1 LCMVKP
7 VSVPNDEIF
16 WKLWINESF
25 RVFYDRLINEDDRNW
40 FKDLII
46 ELMNRNFK

>member
-1 LCMVKP
+1 MVKP

-40 FKDLII
+40 FKDLIM